1 MLITAEDVQ
10 QFLPVLLRATLV
22 TLELTAIAFGLAII
36 GGLVFA
42 LARISTHRLF
52 RYPATAIVEF
62 LRGTPLIFQ
71 LFAVYYVLPI
81 AAGIRMDPFPA
92 AVLALSLNYSAY
104 MSEVYRA
111 GIISID
117 RGQLV
122 AARSLGMQYNLLMR
136 RIVLPQA
143 FIVVIGPLG
152 NYLIS
157 MFKDT
162 SLASIVTLKEL
173 MFQGQILSA
182 STFKAVPIFL
192 LIGAIYFAMS
202 YPASLGVQALERRL
216 KTRRRRPAGKTVAT
230 PGAAAT

>member
-1 MLITAEDVQ
+1 MITFADFGEFMPD
-10 QFLPVLLRATLV
+10 LLRAAVV
-22 TLELTAIAFGLAII
+22 TVQLTVIAFALAMV
-36 GGLVFA
+36 GGLILA

-52 RYPATAIVEF
+52 RFPATILVEF

-71 LFAVYYVLPI
+71 LFCVYYVLPSVD
-81 AAGIRMDPFPA
+81 IRLDPFPA
-92 AVLALSLNYSAY
+92 AVIALSLNYSAY

-111 GIISID
+111 GILSVD
-117 RGQLV
+117 RGQIK
-122 AARSLGMQYNLLMR
+122 AARALGMQYPLLMR

-143 FIVVIGPLG
+143 LLIVIGPLG

-173 MFQGQILSA
+173 MFQGEILSA
-182 STFKAVPIFL
+182 TTFKSVPIFL
-192 LIGAIYFAMS
+192 LVGLVYFALS

-216 KTRRRRPAGKTVAT
+216 KTRRRRPVVRAT
-230 PGAAAT
+230 QEEAV

>member
-1 MLITAEDVQ
+1 VITFADFGEFMPD
-10 QFLPVLLRATLV
+10 LLRAAVV
-22 TLELTAIAFGLAII
+22 TVQLTVIAFALAMV
-36 GGLVFA
+36 GGLILA

-52 RYPATAIVEF
+52 RFPATILVEF

-71 LFAVYYVLPI
+71 LFCVYYVLPSVD
-81 AAGIRMDPFPA
+81 IRLDPFPA
-92 AVLALSLNYSAY
+92 AVIALSLNYSAY

-111 GIISID
+111 GILSVD
-117 RGQLV
+117 RGQIK
-122 AARSLGMQYNLLMR
+122 AARALGMQYPLLMR

-143 FIVVIGPLG
+143 LLIVIGPLG

-173 MFQGQILSA
+173 MFQGEILSA
-182 STFKAVPIFL
+182 TTFKSVPIFL
-192 LIGAIYFAMS
+192 LVGLVYFALS

-216 KTRRRRPAGKTVAT
+216 KTRRRRPVVRAT
-230 PGAAAT
+230 QEEAV

>member
-1 MLITAEDVQ
+1 MITFSDIQ
-10 QFLPVLLRATLV
+10 QFLPTLLRATVV
-22 TLELTAIAFGLAII
+22 TLELTVIAFALATVIGL
-36 GGLVFA
+36 LFA

-52 RYPATAIVEF
+52 RWPVTAVVEF

-71 LFAVYYVLPI
+71 LFAVYYVLP
-81 AAGIRMDPFPA
+81 AFEIRLDPFPA
-92 AVLALSLNYSAY
+92 AVIALSLNYSAY

-111 GIISID
+111 GILSID
-117 RGQLV
+117 RGQIK
-122 AARSLGMQYNLLMR
+122 AARALGMQYGLLMR

-143 FIVVIGPLG
+143 VVVVIGPLG

-173 MFQGQILSA
+173 MFQGEILSA

-192 LIGAIYFAMS
+192 IVGAIYFAMS
-202 YPASLGVQALERRL
+202 YPASLGVQAVERRL
-216 KTRRRRPAGKTVAT
+216 KTRRRRPGR
-230 PGAAAT
+230 AAATSAGA

>member
-1 MLITAEDVQ
+1 MLITFEDIER
-10 QFLPVLLRATLV
+10 FLPDLLRATV
-22 TLELTAIAFGLAII
+22 ITLELTAIAFALATVV
-36 GGLVFA
+36 GLVFA
-42 LARISTHRLF
+42 LARISTHRMF

-71 LFAVYYVLPI
+71 LFAVYYVLPVAI
-81 AAGIRMDPFPA
+81 GLRMDPFPA

-111 GIISID
+111 GILSID
-117 RGQLV
+117 RGQIV
-122 AARSLGMQYNLLMR
+122 AARSLGMQYGLLMR
-136 RIVLPQA
+136 RIVLPQS
-143 FIVVIGPLG
+143 FIVVVGPLG

-182 STFKAVPIFL
+182 STFRAVPVFL
-192 LIGAIYFAMS
+192 LVGAIYFAMS

-216 KTRRRRPAGKTVAT
+216 KARRRRPNANQAGPNGAVA
-230 PGAAAT
+230 A